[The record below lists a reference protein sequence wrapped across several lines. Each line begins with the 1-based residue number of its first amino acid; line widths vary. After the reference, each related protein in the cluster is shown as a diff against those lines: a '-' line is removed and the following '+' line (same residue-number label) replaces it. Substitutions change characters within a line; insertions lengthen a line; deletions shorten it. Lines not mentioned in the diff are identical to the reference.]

1 MSFILK
7 NYQQRVLDGLESFL
21 TECRFSGP
29 AAAYKKIAHR
39 KDENGA
45 PENPYAAREYREIEG
60 LEGRPHVCLR
70 VPTGGGKTY
79 LAALSLQHAARF
91 METETPTVLWFT
103 PSEAIRRQTVEM
115 LNNPQH
121 PCRKALNKAFGMM
134 TRVCDIEDFAHLRP
148 QDFTEAACI
157 IVSTAQMFRV
167 SETATTEQGR
177 MSKATRRIYATH
189 EDLEPHFARFL
200 PPNPPPQLERDER
213 GEIKLS
219 FANLL
224 FLLRP
229 AVVLDEAHNFVS
241 GLSRTVLQRI
251 NPACVIEWTATP
263 REKPGGKPLHKKP
276 GGKPLHEKP
285 GEKPLLHNVLLSVG
299 AEVLRAEE
307 MIKLPVRVTE
317 HTGWEQAVNGAVNE
331 RRTLA
336 KLARESHDRVR
347 PIVLYK
353 AQNKNAEVPVARL
366 KQHLIE
372 TEKVAEETI
381 AIATGEIREL
391 GGIDLLAPDCRIEHI
406 ITVEALREGWDCPFA
421 YVLCPVDTMHS
432 ATGVEQLLGRVLR
445 MPFARRRQH
454 AALNRAY
461 AHVPTE
467 SFAEAVRELREK
479 MATGLGFEEEEVNW
493 AVQGEIMY
501 QSGGQNE
508 LFEVREEDAVISVIR
523 MPDFSVLPQ
532 LEREA
537 VAKAIVVIPPEK
549 GSGENAGGVKIALVK
564 SVSPAAQ
571 AVIIDA
577 VAADSRE
584 EEKIKI
590 ARINQELMRRRSPA
604 ERGVAFAPLTQL
616 TFILPDGEEHVVVDA
631 GTLYEAAEWNNL
643 GDDFLLR
650 DFSITETAE
659 TFEISLE
666 AGKVLLEK
674 MDQYQI
680 PLLLDEEVEMRPEF
694 FVGWLEREIREP
706 DGCYFSET
714 LKEFAAKNTQALLEK
729 GMTMKQLVRGKYVL
743 AAALKQWLQGHAVR
757 VAEKTVQQVL
767 FDNEDLRCEIE
778 FTFTPHA
785 YDPGESPYAG
795 NYQFKKHY
803 YDVIGKFDGIPGG
816 EEESCA
822 IVLDGIPEVRHWVRN
837 VSRKPNSFA
846 LPRSTN
852 NSFYPDFVAELTNG
866 KILVVE
872 YKGAD
877 RWQDSKLDRGIGEL
891 WEDHS
896 NGRNFFVM
904 VSKREGQPDIRE
916 QLQDKVKKIF
926 TSGNRNQPNP

>member
-7 NYQQRVLDGLESFL
+7 NYQQRVLDGLEAFL

-29 AAAYKKIAHR
+29 AAAYQKIAHR
-39 KDENGA
+39 TDENGA
-45 PENPYAAREYREIEG
+45 PENPYAAREYQEIEG

-103 PSEAIRRQTVEM
+103 PSDAIRSQTVEM

-121 PCRKALNKAFGMM
+121 PCRKALNGAFGMM

-177 MSKATRRIYATH
+177 MSRATRKIYATH

-200 PPNPPPQLERDER
+200 PPEPPPQLERDDR

-241 GLSRTVLQRI
+241 ELSRTVLQRI

-263 REKPGGKPLHKKP
+263 REKPG
-276 GGKPLHEKP
+276 EKLP
-285 GEKPLLHNVLLSVG
+285 LHNVLLSVG

-317 HTGWEQAVNGAVNE
+317 HTDWEQAVNGAVNE
-331 RRTLA
+331 RENLA
-336 KLARESHDRVR
+336 NLARESQDRVR

-353 AQNKNAEVPVARL
+353 AQNQNAEVPVARL

-372 TEKVAEETI
+372 VEEVAEETI

-391 GGIDLLAPDCRIEHI
+391 GGIDLLASDCRIEHI

-467 SFAEAVRELREK
+467 SFAKAVGELREK
-479 MATGLGFEEEEVNW
+479 MATGLGFEEEEMNW

-508 LFEVREEDAVISVIR
+508 LFEVREEDAVIFVTR

-532 LEREA
+532 PEREA
-537 VAKAIVVIPPEK
+537 VAKAIVVIPLEK
-549 GSGENAGGVKIALVK
+549 ESGETGGGKIALVK
-564 SVSPAAQ
+564 PVSAAVE
-571 AVIIDA
+571 AVILEV

-604 ERGVAFAPLTQL
+604 EKGTKFAPLTQL

-631 GTLYEAAEWNNL
+631 GTLYEAAEWNDL
-643 GDDFLLR
+643 GDDFLLP
-650 DFSITETAE
+650 DFSIKETAE
-659 TFEISLE
+659 TFEITLE
-666 AGKVLLEK
+666 AGKVVHGQIEK
-674 MDQYQI
+674 YQI

-694 FVGWLEREIREP
+694 LVGWLEREIREP

-743 AAALKQWLQGHAVR
+743 VAALKQWLKGHAVR

-767 FDNEDLRCEIE
+767 FDNKALGCEIE
-778 FTFTPHA
+778 FTFRPHA

-822 IVLDGIPEVRHWVRN
+822 IVLDGMPEVRHWVRN

-877 RWQDSKLDRGIGEL
+877 RWAGSELDRRIGKL
-891 WEDHS
+891 WERRS

-904 VSKREGQPDIRE
+904 VSKKEGQPDIRE
-916 QLQDKVKKIF
+916 QLQNKVKEIF
-926 TSGNRNQPNP
+926 TIGNGN

>member
-1 MSFILK
+1 MSFTLK
-7 NYQQRVLDGLESFL
+7 NYQQHVLDGLEAFL

-39 KDENGA
+39 TDENGTK
-45 PENPYAAREYREIEG
+45 ENPYAAPEYQEIEG

-177 MSKATRRIYATH
+177 MSRATRKIYATH

-200 PPNPPPQLERDER
+200 PPNPPPQLERDDR

-263 REKPGGKPLHKKP
+263 REKPG
-276 GGKPLHEKP
+276 EKL
-285 GEKPLLHNVLLSVG
+285 LLHNVLLSVG
-299 AEVLRAEE
+299 AEVLHAEE

-331 RRTLA
+331 RENLA
-336 KLARESHDRVR
+336 QLARESQDRVR

-353 AQNKNAEVPVARL
+353 AQNQNAEVPVARL

-467 SFAEAVRELREK
+467 SFAEAVRGLREK
-479 MATGLGFEEEEVNW
+479 MATGLGFEEEEVSW

-508 LFEVREEDAVISVIR
+508 LFEVREDAVIFVTR

-532 LEREA
+532 PEREA
-537 VAKAIVVIPPEK
+537 VAKAIVVIPLEK
-549 GSGENAGGVKIALVK
+549 ESRGGKIALVK
-564 SVSPAAQ
+564 PVSAAVE
-571 AVIIDA
+571 AVILEV

-590 ARINQELMRRRSPA
+590 ARINQELMQQQSPA
-604 ERGVAFAPLTQL
+604 EKGVAFAPLTQL

-631 GTLYEAAEWNNL
+631 GTLYEAAEWNDL
-643 GDDFLLR
+643 GDDFLLP
-650 DFSITETAE
+650 DFSIKETAE
-659 TFEISLE
+659 TFEITLE
-666 AGKVLLEK
+666 AGKVVHGQIEK
-674 MDQYQI
+674 YQI

-694 FVGWLEREIREP
+694 LVGWLEREIREP

-743 AAALKQWLQGHAVR
+743 AAALKQWLKGHAVR
-757 VAEKTVQQVL
+757 VAKKTVQQML

-778 FTFTPHA
+778 FTFRPHA

-816 EEESCA
+816 EEEICA
-822 IVLDGIPEVRHWVRN
+822 RILDGMPEVRHWVRN
-837 VSRKPNSFA
+837 VSRRESSFK
-846 LPRSTN
+846 LPKSPFEY
-852 NSFYPDFVAELTNG
+852 FYPDFVAELTNG

-872 YKGAD
+872 YKGAHL
-877 RWQDSKLDRGIGEL
+877 WAGSELDRRIGKL

-904 VSKREGQPDIRE
+904 VSKREGQPGIRE
-916 QLQDKVKKIF
+916 QLQDKVNEIF
-926 TSGNRNQPNP
+926 AIGNCNQPNP

>member
-7 NYQQRVLDGLESFL
+7 NYQQHVLDGLEAFL

-39 KDENGA
+39 KDENGVA
-45 PENPYAAREYREIEG
+45 ENPYAAHKYQKIEG

-103 PSEAIRRQTVEM
+103 PSDAIRRQTVEM

-121 PCRKALNKAFGMM
+121 PCRKALNEAFGMM

-177 MSKATRRIYATH
+177 MSKATRKIYATH

-200 PPNPPPQLERDER
+200 PPNPPPQLERDDR

-263 REKPGGKPLHKKP
+263 REKSGKKLP
-276 GGKPLHEKP
+276 
-285 GEKPLLHNVLLSVG
+285 LHNVLLSVG
-299 AEVLRAEE
+299 AEVLHDEE
-307 MIKLPVRVTE
+307 MVKLPVRVTE

-331 RRTLA
+331 RKNLA
-336 KLARESHDRVR
+336 KLARESQDRVR

-353 AQNKNAEVPVARL
+353 AQNKNAEVPVTRL

-372 TEKVAEETI
+372 VEKVAEETI

-421 YVLCPVDTMHS
+421 YVLCPVDTMRS

-445 MPFARRRQH
+445 MPFARRREH

-467 SFAEAVRELREK
+467 SFAEAVRGLREK
-479 MATGLGFEEEEVNW
+479 MATGLGFEEEEVRW
-493 AVQGEIMY
+493 AVQSEVPY
-501 QSGGQNE
+501 QIGGQID
-508 LFEVREEDAVISVIR
+508 LLDIREDAVIPVIR

-532 LEREA
+532 PEREA

-549 GSGENAGGVKIALVK
+549 GSGGNAGDLKIALVK
-564 SVSPAAQ
+564 PVSLKAQ
-571 AVIIDA
+571 DA
-577 VAADSRE
+577 IVDVVAKDARE
-584 EEKIKI
+584 KEKIKI
-590 ARINQELMRRRSPA
+590 TSINQKLMQQQSPA
-604 ERGVAFAPLTQL
+604 EKGTKFAPLTQL
-616 TFILPDGEEHVVVDA
+616 TFILPDGERPVVVDA
-631 GTLYEAAEWNNL
+631 DTLYEAAEWNDL
-643 GDDFLLR
+643 GDNFLLR
-650 DFSITETAE
+650 DFSIKETAE

-694 FVGWLEREIREP
+694 FVGWLRREIREP

-714 LKEFAAKNTQALLEK
+714 LKEFAVKNIQALLEK

-743 AAALKQWLQGHAVR
+743 AAALKQWLKGHAVR

-767 FDNEDLRCEIE
+767 FDNKDLRCEIE
-778 FTFTPHA
+778 FTFEPHA

-822 IVLDGIPEVRHWVRN
+822 IVLDGMPEVRHWVRN
-837 VSRKPNSFA
+837 VPRKPNSFA

-877 RWQDSKLDRGIGEL
+877 RWQDSKPDRLIGEL
-891 WEDHS
+891 WERRS

-904 VSKREGQPDIRE
+904 VSKREGQPDVRE
-916 QLQDKVKKIF
+916 QLQDKVNEIF
-926 TSGNRNQPNP
+926 TIGNHNQPNP

>member
-7 NYQQRVLDGLESFL
+7 NYQQRVLDGLEAFL

-29 AAAYKKIAHR
+29 AAAYQKIAHR
-39 KDENGA
+39 KDENGTK
-45 PENPYAAREYREIEG
+45 ENPYAAPKYQEIEG

-103 PSEAIRRQTVEM
+103 PSDAIRRQTVEM

-121 PCRKALNKAFGMM
+121 PCRKALNGAFGMM

-177 MSKATRRIYATH
+177 MSKATRKIYATH

-200 PPNPPPQLERDER
+200 PPDPPPQLERDER

-241 GLSRTVLQRI
+241 ELSRTVLQRI

-263 REKPGGKPLHKKP
+263 REKS
-276 GGKPLHEKP
+276 
-285 GEKPLLHNVLLSVG
+285 GEKLPLHNVLLSVG

-331 RRTLA
+331 RENLA
-336 KLARESHDRVR
+336 QLARESQDRVR

-353 AQNKNAEVPVARL
+353 AQNQNAEVPVARL

-372 TEKVAEETI
+372 VEEVAEETI

-391 GGIDLLAPDCRIEHI
+391 GGIDLLASDCRIEHI

-467 SFAEAVRELREK
+467 SFAKAVGGLREK
-479 MATGLGFEEEEVNW
+479 MATGLGFEEEEVSW

-508 LFEVREEDAVISVIR
+508 LFEVREEDAVIFVTS

-532 LEREA
+532 PEREA
-537 VAKAIVVIPPEK
+537 VAKAIVVIPLEK
-549 GSGENAGGVKIALVK
+549 ESGENAGGVKIALVK

-604 ERGVAFAPLTQL
+604 EKGVAFAPLTQL

-631 GTLYEAAEWNNL
+631 GTLYEAAEWNDL

-666 AGKVLLEK
+666 AGKVVHGQIEK
-674 MDQYQI
+674 YQI
-680 PLLLDEEVEMRPEF
+680 PLLLDEEVEMSQALLAS
-694 FVGWLEREIREP
+694 WLEREIREP

-743 AAALKQWLQGHAVR
+743 AAALKQWLKGHAVR

-767 FDNEDLRCEIE
+767 FDNKDLRCEIE
-778 FTFTPHA
+778 FTFRPHA

-822 IVLDGIPEVRHWVRN
+822 IVLDGMPEVRHWVRN

-877 RWQDSKLDRGIGEL
+877 RWAGSELDRRIGKL
-891 WEDHS
+891 WEDRS

-904 VSKREGQPDIRE
+904 VSKREGQPDVRE
-916 QLQDKVKKIF
+916 QLQDKVNEIF
-926 TSGNRNQPNP
+926 TIGNHNQPNP

>member
-1 MSFILK
+1 MSFTLK
-7 NYQQRVLDGLESFL
+7 NYQQRVLDGLDAFL
-21 TECRFSGP
+21 TECRVSDTAG
-29 AAAYKKIAHR
+29 AYKKIAHR
-39 KDENGA
+39 TDENGA
-45 PENPYAAREYREIEG
+45 RENPYAAPEYREIEG

-103 PSEAIRRQTVEM
+103 PSDAIRRQTVEM

-167 SETATTEQGR
+167 IETATTAQGR
-177 MSKATRRIYATH
+177 MSKATRKIYATH
-189 EDLEPHFARFL
+189 EALEPHFARFL
-200 PPNPPPQLERDER
+200 PPEPPPQLERDER

-241 GLSRTVLQRI
+241 ELSGTVLQRI

-263 REKPGGKPLHKKP
+263 REKSGGQP
-276 GGKPLHEKP
+276 
-285 GEKPLLHNVLLSVG
+285 LHNVLLSIG
-299 AEVLRAEE
+299 AEALRAED

-317 HTGWEQAVNGAVNE
+317 HTNWEQAVNGAVNE
-331 RRTLA
+331 RKNLA
-336 KLARESHDRVR
+336 KLARESQDRVR

-353 AQNKNAEVPVARL
+353 AQNKNSEVPVARL

-421 YVLCPVDTMHS
+421 YVLCPVDTMRS

-467 SFAEAVRELREK
+467 SFTEAVRGLREK
-479 MATGLGFEEEEVNW
+479 MATGLGFEEEEVKW
-493 AVQGEIMY
+493 AVQSEIPY
-501 QSGGQNE
+501 QIGGQVDLLE
-508 LFEVREEDAVISVIR
+508 TREDAIIFVTRV
-523 MPDFSVLPQ
+523 PDFSALPQ
-532 LEREA
+532 PEREA

-549 GSGENAGGVKIALVK
+549 GSGETGGVKIAIVK
-564 SVSPAAQ
+564 PISAAVE

-584 EEKIKI
+584 QGKIKI
-590 ARINQELMRRRSPA
+590 ARMNQALMLRRSPA
-604 ERGVAFAPLTQL
+604 EKGVPFAPLTQL
-616 TFILPDGEEHVVVDA
+616 TFIPPHREMPVVVDA
-631 GTLYEAAEWNNL
+631 GTLYLEAEWNDL
-643 GDDFLLR
+643 GDDFLLS
-650 DFSITETAE
+650 DFSIKETAE
-659 TFEISLE
+659 TFEITLK
-666 AGKVLLEK
+666 AGKVLLGK
-674 MDQYQI
+674 IDQYQL
-680 PLLLDEEVEMRPEF
+680 PPGANEEFEMRP
-694 FVGWLEREIREP
+694 GQLANWLAREIRNRHGRYLP
-706 DGCYFSET
+706 DM
-714 LKEFAAKNTQALLEK
+714 LKEFAEKNIRALLKKE
-729 GMTMKQLVRGKYVL
+729 MTLAQLVRGKYVL
-743 AAALKQWLQGHAVR
+743 ADALKQWLSAHAER

-767 FDNEDLRCEIE
+767 FDNQDLKCEIE
-778 FTFTPHA
+778 FTFAPHI

-795 NYQFKKHY
+795 NYAFKKHY
-803 YDVIGKFDGIPGG
+803 YDVIGRFDGIEGG
-816 EEESCA
+816 EEETCA
-822 IVLDGIPEVRHWVRN
+822 IVLDGMPEVRHWVRN
-837 VSRKPNSFA
+837 VPRKQNSFA

-852 NSFYPDFVAELTNG
+852 SAFYPDFVAELTNG

-872 YKGAD
+872 YKGED
-877 RWQDSKLDRGIGEL
+877 RWQDSKRDRLIGAL
-891 WEDHS
+891 WEDRS
-896 NGRNFFVM
+896 DGRNFFVM
-904 VSKREGQPDIRE
+904 VSEMKGKPGIEK
-916 QLQDKVKKIF
+916 QLQNKVNEIF
-926 TSGNRNQPNP
+926 NLAPGGIRQ

>member
-7 NYQQRVLDGLESFL
+7 NYQQHVLDGLEAFL

-39 KDENGA
+39 TDEKGA
-45 PENPYAAREYREIEG
+45 PENPYAAHKYREIEG

-103 PSEAIRRQTVEM
+103 PSDAIRRQTVDM

-121 PCRKALNKAFGMM
+121 PCRKALNEAFGMM
-134 TRVCDIEDFAHLRP
+134 MRVYDIEDFADLRP

-177 MSKATRRIYATH
+177 MSKATRKIYAAHEALETH
-189 EDLEPHFARFL
+189 FDRFL
-200 PPNPPPQLERDER
+200 RDPPPPQLECDDR
-213 GEIKLS
+213 GKIKLS

-241 GLSRTVLQRI
+241 ELSRTVLQRI

-263 REKPGGKPLHKKP
+263 REKPGGKPLH
-276 GGKPLHEKP
+276 
-285 GEKPLLHNVLLSVG
+285 NVLLSVG
-299 AEVLRAEE
+299 AKALHDEE

-331 RRTLA
+331 RKNLA
-336 KLARESHDRVR
+336 KLARESHNHVR

-353 AQNKNAEVPVARL
+353 AQNQNAEIPVARL

-372 TEKVAEETI
+372 IEKVAEETI

-391 GGIDLLAPDCRIEHI
+391 GGIDLLASDCRIEHI

-421 YVLCPVDTMHS
+421 YVLCPVDTMRS

-445 MPFARRRQH
+445 MPFAERREC

-467 SFAEAVRELREK
+467 SFAEAVRGLREK
-479 MATGLGFEEEEVNW
+479 MATGLGFEEEEVSW

-532 LEREA
+532 PEREA
-537 VAKAIVVIPPEK
+537 VAKAIVVIPLEK
-549 GSGENAGGVKIALVK
+549 ESGGGKIALVK
-564 SVSPAAQ
+564 PVSAAVE
-571 AVIIDA
+571 AVILEV

-604 ERGVAFAPLTQL
+604 EKGVAFAPLTQL

-631 GTLYEAAEWNNL
+631 GTLYEAAEWNDL

-666 AGKVLLEK
+666 AGKVVHGQIEK
-674 MDQYQI
+674 YQI
-680 PLLLDEEVEMRPEF
+680 PLLLDEAVEMRPEF
-694 FVGWLEREIREP
+694 LVSWLEREIREP

-743 AAALKQWLQGHAVR
+743 AAALKQWLKGHAVR

-767 FDNEDLRCEIE
+767 FDNKDLRCEIE

-822 IVLDGIPEVRHWVRN
+822 IVLDGMPEVRHWVRN

-877 RWQDSKLDRGIGEL
+877 RWAGSELDRRIGKL
-891 WEDHS
+891 WEHRS

-904 VSKREGQPDIRE
+904 VSKREGQPDVRE
-916 QLQDKVKKIF
+916 QLQDKVNEIF
-926 TSGNRNQPNP
+926 AIGNRNQPNP